1 MALWACS
8 RCCSGRLFECNS
20 PGVHLLGL
28 LATLLAV
35 LAVLLVAPCDGDL
48 VVLDALEQ
56 VVDDWS
62 LLLELRI
69 NLLDDLQQPES
80 RPVVGVRLLLEVS
93 LVPFLLAWNGR
104 LLLEVVEKGGALRLL
119 HEPLR
124 DLGGGG
130 SGCHARSKRNVT
142 ASNVDVHNGC
152 MWTEAEVRYVNG
164 WIRSCVP
171 V

>member
-93 LVPFLLAWNGR
+93 LVPLSKK
-104 LLLEVVEKGGALRLL
+104 VERFACFTSLFVTLVGVEADAMLRVK
-119 HEPLR
+119 E
-124 DLGGGG
+124 GGGDDEG
-130 SGCHARSKRNVT
+130 RSKRNVT